1 MPCSMPAALCILC
14 LLYQITPGI
23 QEGEDKLQY
32 VSQYISAHSMFTVTQ
47 SSERRC
53 LSEHVPIIKKLVTN
67 SLDLLKPSLTLCT
80 GFLLVTSR
88 PFCLYILRQDQSL
101 LYRDMVATSPKSD
114 SLFSARRGRE
124 PCAGHHLHRVCV
136 LLPRL
141 PSDQSTSGE

>member
-1 MPCSMPAALCILC
+1 MFHASRLVHFMF
-14 LLYQITPGI
+14 
-23 QEGEDKLQY
+23 
-32 VSQYISAHSMFTVTQ
+32 VISDYCRNPRGRGQTSVCESVCQCTLSVHTVTQ

-67 SLDLLKPSLTLCT
+67 FLDLLKPSLTLCM

-88 PFCLYILRQDQSL
+88 PLCLYILRQDQSL
-101 LYRDMVATSPKSD
+101 LYQDMLATSPKSD
-114 SLFSARRGRE
+114 GLVSARRRRE

>member
-1 MPCSMPAALCILC
+1 MFHASC
-14 LLYQITPGI
+14 LVHFMFV
-23 QEGEDKLQY
+23 
-32 VSQYISAHSMFTVTQ
+32 VSDYTRNPRGRGQTLVCESVCQCTLSVHTVTQ

-67 SLDLLKPSLTLCT
+67 FLDLLKPSLTLCM

-88 PFCLYILRQDQSL
+88 PFCFILRQDQSL
-101 LYRDMVATSPKSD
+101 LYQDMLATSPKSD
-114 SLFSARRGRE
+114 GLFSARRGRE

-141 PSDQSTSGE
+141 PSDQSTSRE